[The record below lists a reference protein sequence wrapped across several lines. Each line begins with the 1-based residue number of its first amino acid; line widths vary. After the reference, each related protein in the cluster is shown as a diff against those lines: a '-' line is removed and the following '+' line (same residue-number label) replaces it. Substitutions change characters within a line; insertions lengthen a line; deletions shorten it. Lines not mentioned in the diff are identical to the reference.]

1 MWSDFYKLLKFKF
14 ATGDVFTVKIWGRMN
29 NTKLE
34 LKGPNFDVWGSNTFL
49 SDMFL
54 PASALKD
61 VIIKYVT
68 GFNATWMLLFQP
80 WLCDKI
86 WFNYKGNPEFSS
98 TVFLRKLKLLCE
110 IQQERKMNNKYDLF
124 PIVSLVN
131 WRQHT
136 NKQFKV
142 VKESKIWLSFLL
154 SSGWPIKSSSLNI
167 RIMPQN
173 NKILCFWKFSYEKL
187 I

>member
-14 ATGDVFTVKIWGRMN
+14 ATGDVFTVKIWERMN

-34 LKGPNFDVWGSNTFL
+34 LKGPNLDVWGSNTFL

-54 PASALKD
+54 PASALKA

-86 WFNYKGNPEFSS
+86 WFNYKGNPEFRN
-98 TVFLRKLKLLCE
+98 TVLLRKLKLLCE

-124 PIVSLVN
+124 PIVSVVN

-142 VKESKIWLSFLL
+142 VKESKIWLSILL
-154 SSGWPIKSSSLNI
+154 SSDWPII
-167 RIMPQN
+167 
-173 NKILCFWKFSYEKL
+173 KL
-187 I
+187 